1 MSWFVLY
8 QMQFEVV
15 VIIITIGYSYLQFP
29 ACFTITAACEEKN
42 KVHIFIKNISVC
54 VFVCVHD
61 GKYVGA

>member
-29 ACFTITAACEEKN
+29 ACFTITAAFEEK
-42 KVHIFIKNISVC
+42 KQSAYFYKEHLCVC
-54 VFVCVHD
+54 ICMC
-61 GKYVGA
+61 A